1 MAVRKEKNMIRILRI
16 LCAFA
21 VLATA
26 FLFGAAPATAADK
39 IVLGMPVKPPPLV
52 HIPVYYAIDN
62 GIFKKN
68 GLEVEVKFFRGGVA
82 THRAATSAKSGLDA
96 AWIPAPMVM
105 TGISKGSG
113 QKIFHS
119 MAFLFEAQ
127 LATAPGID
135 TPQKLRGKT
144 IGIEGR
150 GGYSHLGVRAVLGP
164 AGVSDDQVKYIKTP
178 PPARVPFLVR
188 GKADAVLIHVEQ
200 VFLAQT
206 ERPGVI
212 ALANLWR
219 SRPKYF
225 YGVFVAPETKL
236 MGNRDAYVRFAV
248 AMMQSTRAIYKDKAG
263 FTESVAKW
271 SKPVYMKHADITSK
285 TYDIFVKDRIWAVN
299 NGIPKATVK
308 WTNEFNVGLKKYK
321 GAAPSYRDLIDQ
333 GIAKDALAK
342 AGEVA
347 PSEK

>member
-1 MAVRKEKNMIRILRI
+1 MNRIFRY
-16 LCAFA
+16 FA
-21 VLATA
+21 VIAALAA
-26 FLFGAAPATAADK
+26 AISFGPAPATAADK

-52 HIPVYYAIDN
+52 HLPVYYAIDN

-96 AWIPAPMVM
+96 AWIPGPIVM

-113 QKIFHS
+113 LKMFHS

-150 GGYSHLGVRAVLGP
+150 GGYSHLGARAVLGP
-164 AGVSDDQVKYIKTP
+164 AGVSDDEVKYMKTP
-178 PPARVPFLVR
+178 PPARVPFLVK

-200 VFLAQT
+200 VFLAQK

-219 SRPKYF
+219 SRPRYL
-225 YGVFVAPETKL
+225 YAAFVAPESKL
-236 MGNRDAYVRFAV
+236 KSRRDAYVRFAV
-248 AMMQSTRAIYKDKAG
+248 AMMQSNRAIYKDKAG
-263 FTESVAKW
+263 FTESAAKW
-271 SKPVYMKHADITSK
+271 SKKVYKKHADITSN
-285 TYDIFVKDRIWAVN
+285 TYDIFVKDRIWSVN
-299 NGIPKATVK
+299 NGMPKATVK
-308 WTNEFNVGLKKYK
+308 WTNEFNTGLKKYK
-321 GAAPSYRDLIDQ
+321 GAAPSYGDLIDR

-342 AGEVA
+342 AGEVS

>member
-1 MAVRKEKNMIRILRI
+1 MNRILRCLGAI
-16 LCAFA
+16 A
-21 VLATA
+21 VLGAA
-26 FLFGAAPATAADK
+26 FLLGPNMAIAADK

-52 HIPVYYAIDN
+52 HLPVYYAIDN
-62 GIFKKN
+62 GIFKEN

-82 THRAATSAKSGLDA
+82 THRAATSTKSGLDA
-96 AWIPAPMVM
+96 AWVPAPIAM

-113 QKIFHS
+113 QTIFHS

-135 TPQKLRGKT
+135 TPQKLKGRM

-178 PPARVPFLVR
+178 PPARVPFLVN

-200 VFLAQT
+200 VFLAQKL
-206 ERPGVI
+206 RPGVV

-225 YGVFVAPETKL
+225 YGVFIAHNSKL
-236 MGNRDAYVRFAV
+236 KSNRDVYVRFAV
-248 AMMQSTRAIYKDKAG
+248 SMMQSNRAIYKDKAG
-263 FTESVAKW
+263 FLKTADKWAKG
-271 SKPVYMKHADITSK
+271 VYKKHPGIVSD
-285 TYDIFVKDRIWAVN
+285 TYDIFVKDRIWSVN
-299 NGIPKATVK
+299 NGMPRASVK
-308 WTNEFNVGLKKYK
+308 WTNEINTSLTKYK
-321 GAAPSYRDLIDQ
+321 GDAPSYGDLIDQ
-333 GIAKDALAK
+333 GIAK
-342 AGEVA
+342 
-347 PSEK
+347 

>member
-1 MAVRKEKNMIRILRI
+1 MNRILKCLAAI
-16 LCAFA
+16 A
-21 VLATA
+21 VLGAV
-26 FLFGAAPATAADK
+26 FLLGPNLAIAADK

-68 GLEVEVKFFRGGVA
+68 GLEVEIKFFRGGVA
-82 THRAATSAKSGLDA
+82 THRAATSTKSGLDA
-96 AWIPAPMVM
+96 AWVPAPIAM

-135 TPQKLRGKT
+135 TPQKLKGKM

-178 PPARVPFLVR
+178 PPARVPFLIK

-200 VFLAQT
+200 VFLAQK

-225 YGVFVAPETKL
+225 YGVFIAHNSKL
-236 MGNRDAYVRFAV
+236 KSNRDVYVRFAV
-248 AMMQSTRAIYKDKAG
+248 AMMQSNRALYKDKAG
-263 FTESVAKW
+263 FLKTADKWAK
-271 SKPVYMKHADITSK
+271 KVYKKHGDITSK
-285 TYDIFVKDRIWAVN
+285 TYDIFVKDRIWSVN
-299 NGIPKATVK
+299 NGMPKATVK
-308 WTNEFNVGLKKYK
+308 WTNEFNTSLKKYK
-321 GAAPSYRDLIDQ
+321 GAAPSYEDLIDQ

-342 AGEVA
+342 AGEVS
-347 PSEK
+347 PSEM

>member
-1 MAVRKEKNMIRILRI
+1 MNRILRYLGAI
-16 LCAFA
+16 A
-21 VLATA
+21 VLGAA
-26 FLFGAAPATAADK
+26 FLLGPNLAIAADK

-52 HIPVYYAIDN
+52 HLPVYYAIDN
-62 GIFKKN
+62 GIFKEN

-82 THRAATSAKSGLDA
+82 THRAATSAKSGLDV
-96 AWIPAPMVM
+96 AWVPAPIAM

-113 QKIFHS
+113 LKIFHS

-135 TPQKLRGKT
+135 TPQKLKGRM

-178 PPARVPFLVR
+178 PPARVPFLVN

-200 VFLAQT
+200 VFLAQKL
-206 ERPGVI
+206 RPGVV

-225 YGVFVAPETKL
+225 YGVFIAFETKL
-236 MGNRDAYVRFAV
+236 KDRRDAYVRFAV
-248 AMMQSTRAIYKDKAG
+248 SMMQSNRAIYKDKAG
-263 FTESVAKW
+263 FLKTADKWAKG
-271 SKPVYMKHADITSK
+271 VYKKHPGIVSN
-285 TYDIFVKDRIWAVN
+285 TYDIFVKDRIWSVN
-299 NGIPKATVK
+299 NGMPRATVK
-308 WTNEFNVGLKKYK
+308 WTNEFNTSLKKYK
-321 GAAPSYRDLIDQ
+321 GAAPSYGDLIDQ

-342 AGEVA
+342 AGKVS

>member
-1 MAVRKEKNMIRILRI
+1 
-16 LCAFA
+16 
-21 VLATA
+21 
-26 FLFGAAPATAADK
+26 
-39 IVLGMPVKPPPLV
+39 
-52 HIPVYYAIDN
+52 
-62 GIFKKN
+62 
-68 GLEVEVKFFRGGVA
+68 
-82 THRAATSAKSGLDA
+82 
-96 AWIPAPMVM
+96 M

-113 QKIFHS
+113 QTIFHS

-135 TPQKLRGKT
+135 TPQKLKGRM

-178 PPARVPFLVR
+178 PPARVPFLVN

-200 VFLAQT
+200 VFLAQKL
-206 ERPGVI
+206 RPGVV

-225 YGVFVAPETKL
+225 YGVFIAHNSKL
-236 MGNRDAYVRFAV
+236 KSNRDVYVRFAV
-248 AMMQSTRAIYKDKAG
+248 SMMQSNRAIYKDKAG
-263 FTESVAKW
+263 FLKTADKWAKG
-271 SKPVYMKHADITSK
+271 VYKKHPGIVSN
-285 TYDIFVKDRIWAVN
+285 TYDIFVKDRIWSVN
-299 NGIPKATVK
+299 NGMPRATVK
-308 WTNEFNVGLKKYK
+308 WTNEFNTSLKKYK
-321 GAAPSYRDLIDQ
+321 GAAPSYGDLIDQ

-342 AGEVA
+342 AGEVS

>member
-1 MAVRKEKNMIRILRI
+1 MNRILRI
-16 LCAFA
+16 LGAIA
-21 VLATA
+21 VLTAA
-26 FLFGAAPATAADK
+26 FLFGPAPATAADK

-52 HIPVYYAIDN
+52 HLPVYYAIDN

-96 AWIPAPMVM
+96 AWVPAPIAM

-164 AGVSDDQVKYIKTP
+164 AGVSDDEVKYMKTP
-178 PPARVPFLVR
+178 PPARVPFLIK

-200 VFLAQT
+200 VLLAQK
-206 ERPGVI
+206 ERPGVV

-225 YGVFVAPETKL
+225 YGVFIASETKL
-236 MGNRDAYVRFAV
+236 KDRRDAFVRFAV
-248 AMMQSTRAIYKDKAG
+248 AMMQANRAIYKDKAG
-263 FTESVAKW
+263 FTESAGKW
-271 SKPVYMKHADITSK
+271 SKRSTRSMPISRAILMISSLRTGS
-285 TYDIFVKDRIWAVN
+285 
-299 NGIPKATVK
+299 
-308 WTNEFNVGLKKYK
+308 GL
-321 GAAPSYRDLIDQ
+321 
-333 GIAKDALAK
+333 
-342 AGEVA
+342 
-347 PSEK
+347 

>member
-1 MAVRKEKNMIRILRI
+1 LLGPN
-16 LCAFA
+16 
-21 VLATA
+21 LAI
-26 FLFGAAPATAADK
+26 AADK

-68 GLEVEVKFFRGGVA
+68 GLEVEIKFFRGGVA
-82 THRAATSAKSGLDA
+82 THRAATSTKSGLDA
-96 AWIPAPMVM
+96 AWVPAPIAM

-135 TPQKLRGKT
+135 TPQKLKGKM

-178 PPARVPFLVR
+178 PPARVPFLIK

-200 VFLAQT
+200 VFLAQK

-225 YGVFVAPETKL
+225 YGVFIAHNSKL
-236 MGNRDAYVRFAV
+236 KSNRDVYVRFAV
-248 AMMQSTRAIYKDKAG
+248 AMMQSNRALYKDKAG
-263 FTESVAKW
+263 FLKTADKWAK
-271 SKPVYMKHADITSK
+271 KVYKKHGDITSK
-285 TYDIFVKDRIWAVN
+285 TYDIFVKDRIWSVN
-299 NGIPKATVK
+299 NGMPKATVK
-308 WTNEFNVGLKKYK
+308 WTNEFNTSLKKYK
-321 GAAPSYRDLIDQ
+321 GAAPSYEDLIDQ

-342 AGEVA
+342 AGEVS
-347 PSEK
+347 PSEM